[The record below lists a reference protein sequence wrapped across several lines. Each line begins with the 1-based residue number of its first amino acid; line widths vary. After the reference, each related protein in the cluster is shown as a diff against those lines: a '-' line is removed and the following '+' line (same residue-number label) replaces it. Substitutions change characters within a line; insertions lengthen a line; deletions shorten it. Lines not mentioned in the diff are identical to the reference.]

1 MNTSIDNLKALIEGL
16 GEDWKTK
23 LDAYLKNENVELDRK
38 CKDGIEDFL
47 QSCMEE
53 IKDNKVSHLQKVE
66 KKIDNDLL
74 YNNLKKYLDDLLWT
88 FYAFAP
94 LRVLGAVNS
103 KEACEIMEQ
112 VFDCAVLRYHP
123 NIMQE
128 YEKYHFDNGNAFV
141 DFLNAQDGLCS
152 YMIEKNMHYDV
163 MINFVYMQT
172 RLPKELC
179 KRLVDMVD
187 KSFNELRMNYI
198 IGKLNS
204 LSEFMDRS

>member
-1 MNTSIDNLKALIEGL
+1 MKTSMDNLKTLIENL

-23 LDAYLKNENVELDRK
+23 LDAYLKNEDVELDRK
-38 CKDGIEDFL
+38 CKDCIEDFL

-53 IKDNKVSHLQKVE
+53 IKDNQVSRLQKVE

-74 YNNLKKYLDDLLWT
+74 YKNLKKYIDDALCI

-94 LRVLGAVNS
+94 LRALGAVNS
-103 KEACEIMEQ
+103 QEACEMMGQ
-112 VFDCAVLRYHP
+112 VFDCAVLRFHP

-128 YEKYHFDNGNAFV
+128 YEKYHFDNANSFA

-163 MINFVYMQT
+163 MKSFVYMQT

-179 KRLVDMVD
+179 EKLVDMVD
-187 KSFNELRMNYI
+187 KNFNELRMNYI
-198 IGKLNS
+198 IEKLNVLCES
-204 LSEFMDRS
+204 ANK